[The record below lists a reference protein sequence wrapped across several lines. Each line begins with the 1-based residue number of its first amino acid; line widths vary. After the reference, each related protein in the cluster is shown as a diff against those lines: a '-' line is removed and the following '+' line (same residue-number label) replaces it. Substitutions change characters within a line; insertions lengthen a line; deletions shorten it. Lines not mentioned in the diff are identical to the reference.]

1 MIFYTFGTD
10 KRDKPLNME
19 FFYPVVITNYNGKI
33 YVSVSN
39 KYYDIVVNS
48 MKNINL
54 YELSEEKIINIL
66 KRTFS
71 NALENFEV
79 KIMYKMHK
87 NSLIDI
93 EKNIAVP
100 LNNDTK
106 KYFMNTGKK
115 SHDTL
120 FKEEKWKQMNYIID
134 NEMVFIVPK
143 NDKIV
148 SMAYTSDIY
157 GEGAN
162 IVVSTNEKYRNN
174 GYGKDSVTNLTNPI
188 IKKGLLPIYFV
199 NKENNIS
206 IKLAK
211 SLGYENMATEIVLCV
226 NK

>member
-19 FFYPVVITNYNGKI
+19 FFYPVVITNYKGKI

-174 GYGKDSVTNLTNPI
+174 GYGKDSVTNLTNAI